1 MDLLGNQNPPW
12 VAPYLALKAGNSW
25 GIGGGTPANAANLQ
39 QGLIWQPPNHCT
51 GEPEEA
57 FLAIKNYT

>member
-12 VAPYLALKAGNSW
+12 MAPYLALKAGNSW

-51 GEPEEA
+51 GEPE
-57 FLAIKNYT
+57 